1 MATDDTDF
9 VVRPHPDPDAPSCG
23 PDPALDRVKDL
34 VDKDKSP
41 LTEDQANTVM
51 AKLASVV
58 DGTKMTTDTSAGTM
72 MRFNSGK
79 LRMSLV
85 PASLGRYTAAVL
97 AYGAIKYSANNW
109 RKGGSWNEIYESLQ
123 RHIDSFREGEDLDPE
138 SGLPHLSHAAFNL
151 MVLIEFFDK
160 GLGNDDRFR
169 YAGQPEGALLP
180 GRVLE
185 FRQPPVQPDPAPAA
199 GAAAGDASGADAS
212 AG

>member
-1 MATDDTDF
+1 MADDSKDEF
-9 VVRPHPDPDAPSCG
+9 IVRPHPDPDAPSCG

-41 LTEDQANTVM
+41 LTEDQANAVM
-51 AKLASVV
+51 AKLASTL
-58 DGTKMTTDTSAGTM
+58 DGTNMTTGGM
-72 MRFNSGK
+72 LRYNSGK

-109 RKGGSWNEIYESLQ
+109 RKGGSWSEIYESLQ

-169 YAGQPEGALLP
+169 YDQQPAGALLP

-199 GAAAGDASGADAS
+199 GAAAGDAGGADAS